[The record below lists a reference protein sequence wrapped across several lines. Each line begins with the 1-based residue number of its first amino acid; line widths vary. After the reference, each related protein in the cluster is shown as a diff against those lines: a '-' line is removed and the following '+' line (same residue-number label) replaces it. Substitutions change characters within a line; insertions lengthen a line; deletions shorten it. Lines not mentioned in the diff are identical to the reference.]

1 MGVHVLLEIFKG
13 LKHVENVVVR
23 LLGSIDPLL
32 EVHEVVPILY
42 KVGQT
47 HAGVQFGQV
56 DHAGARVD
64 AVVLML
70 IAQIVILVR
79 SVEV

>member
-1 MGVHVLLEIFKG
+1 MGVHVFLEIFKG

-42 KVGQT
+42 
-47 HAGVQFGQV
+47 
-56 DHAGARVD
+56 
-64 AVVLML
+64 
-70 IAQIVILVR
+70 
-79 SVEV
+79 

>member
-13 LKHVENVVVR
+13 LKHVENVVVW

-42 KVGQT
+42 
-47 HAGVQFGQV
+47 
-56 DHAGARVD
+56 
-64 AVVLML
+64 
-70 IAQIVILVR
+70 
-79 SVEV
+79 